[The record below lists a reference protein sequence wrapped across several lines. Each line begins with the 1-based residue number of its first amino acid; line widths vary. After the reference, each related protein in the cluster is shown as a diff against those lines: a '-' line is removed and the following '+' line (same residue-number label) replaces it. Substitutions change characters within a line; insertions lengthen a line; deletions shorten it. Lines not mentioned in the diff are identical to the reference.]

1 LWEPATGDLIQT
13 VAIPRGQT
21 VLAFGRADR
30 GDSSFELLATRGAT
44 TNGILSNPFLES
56 AFKTVEYRIKV
67 RINPDGTWA
76 YDEDTTL
83 MVRGR
88 SEPFHHTDH
97 AVLTKI
103 GEPTAKSLALAA
115 GTGATLVGLARG

>member
-1 LWEPATGDLIQT
+1 M
-13 VAIPRGQT
+13 
-21 VLAFGRADR
+21 AFGHAGKEDTT
-30 GDSSFELLATRGAT
+30 FELVATRGTT

-67 RINPDGTWA
+67 QINADGTWA

-83 MVRGR
+83 VVRGR

-103 GEPTAKSLALAA
+103 GEPTPNPLALAA
-115 GTGATLVGLARG
+115 ATGGTLTGLERG

>member
-1 LWEPATGDLIQT
+1 
-13 VAIPRGQT
+13 
-21 VLAFGRADR
+21 
-30 GDSSFELLATRGAT
+30 LLATSGRT
-44 TNGILSNPFLES
+44 TNGISSNPFLES

-67 RINPDGTWA
+67 QINPDGTWA

-83 MVRGR
+83 VVRGR

-103 GEPTAKSLALAA
+103 GQPTPNPLALAA
-115 GTGATLVGLARG
+115 GTGATPVGRR